1 MPIGGFE
8 WIKAAEAREHHWLAQ
23 QEDQPVGYYIEASI
37 NYPVDLHEAHNDY
50 PLAPDRLDVEVK
62 MLSENQV

>member
-37 NYPVDLHEAHNDY
+37 NYPVELHEADND
-50 PLAPDRLDVEVK
+50 
-62 MLSENQV
+62 